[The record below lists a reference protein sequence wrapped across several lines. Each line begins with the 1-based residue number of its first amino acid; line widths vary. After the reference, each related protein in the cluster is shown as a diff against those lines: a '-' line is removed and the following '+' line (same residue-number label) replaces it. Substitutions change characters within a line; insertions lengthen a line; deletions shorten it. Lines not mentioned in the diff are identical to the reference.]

1 MHCFPTE
8 KSILHKTVKMHAKC
22 ERATSSRKQRSNKS
36 QRKKNAADCFS
47 KLPEHIGFVALF
59 KLGFLLGALKG
70 WEIEFKSY
78 TQCIKFGAHI
88 QCISK

>member
-1 MHCFPTE
+1 MHCFPTQ
-8 KSILHKTVKMHAKC
+8 KFILYKTINVHAKC
-22 ERATSSRKQRSNKS
+22 ERATSSRSKGATEHKE
-36 QRKKNAADCFS
+36 KNAADCFS